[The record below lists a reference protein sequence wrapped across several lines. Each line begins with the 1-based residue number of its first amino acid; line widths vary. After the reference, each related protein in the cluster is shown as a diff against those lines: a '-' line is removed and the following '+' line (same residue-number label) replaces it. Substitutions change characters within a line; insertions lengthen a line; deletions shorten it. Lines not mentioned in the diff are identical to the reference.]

1 MKKILFIFFLFT
13 INIIFCQ
20 SSEDAK
26 KLLDEVSIKIS
37 SYENIFFDFTYSLNN
52 KEEQIKQETIGN
64 LTVSGDKYK
73 LNYLGAIQLFNGK
86 KTYTIVPENEEITIS
101 NPDDENEININPVK
115 LLSFYKSGYNYS
127 LDIKQKYSRKT
138 IQFIKLIPIEKNS
151 ELNYLLLGIDINS
164 KDIFRLIEIGKNKTI
179 TTLTITNQKTNLQL
193 EESFFSVNFKN
204 YPDYFINN

>member
-13 INIIFCQ
+13 TNIIFCQ
-20 SSEDAK
+20 ASEDAQ

-37 SYENIFFDFTYSLNN
+37 SYKNIFFDFTYSLNN

-64 LTVSGDKYK
+64 ITVSGDKYK
-73 LNYLGAIQLFNGK
+73 LSYLGAIQLFDGK

-101 NPDDENEININPVK
+101 NTDNENENNINPAK

-127 LDIKQKYSRKT
+127 LDIKQKYLNKT
-138 IQFIKLIPIEKNS
+138 IQFIKLMPIEKNS
-151 ELNYLLLGIDINS
+151 ELNYLLLGMDINS

-179 TTLTITNQKTNLQL
+179 TTLTIKNQKTNLKL
-193 EESFFSVNFKN
+193 EESFFSINLKN
-204 YPDYFINN
+204 YSDYFINN

>member
-37 SYENIFFDFTYSLNN
+37 SYQNIFFDFTYSLNN

-73 LNYLGAIQLFNGK
+73 LNYLGAIQLFDWE

-127 LDIKQKYSRKT
+127 LDIKQKYLRKT

-151 ELNYLLLGIDINS
+151 ELNYLLLGIDVNS

-193 EESFFSVNFKN
+193 EESFFSINFKN

>member
-127 LDIKQKYSRKT
+127 LDIKQKYLRKT

-164 KDIFRLIEIGKNKTI
+164 KDSSNCKFV
-179 TTLTITNQKTNLQL
+179 
-193 EESFFSVNFKN
+193 F
-204 YPDYFINN
+204 

>member
-73 LNYLGAIQLFNGK
+73 LNYLGAIQLFDGE

-127 LDIKQKYSRKT
+127 LDIKQKYLRKT

-151 ELNYLLLGIDINS
+151 ELNYLLLGIDVNS

-193 EESFFSVNFKN
+193 EESFFSINFKN

>member
-13 INIIFCQ
+13 TNIIFCQ
-20 SSEDAK
+20 TSEDAK
-26 KLLDEVSIKIS
+26 KLLDKVSIKIS
-37 SYENIFFDFTYSLNN
+37 SYKNIFFDFTYSLNN

-64 LTVSGDKYK
+64 ITVSGDKYK
-73 LNYLGAIQLFNGK
+73 LSYLGTIQLFDGK

-101 NPDDENEININPVK
+101 NTDNENENNINPAK

-127 LDIKQKYSRKT
+127 LDIKQKYLNKT
-138 IQFIKLIPIEKNS
+138 IQFIKLMPIEKNS

-179 TTLTITNQKTNLQL
+179 TTLTIKNQKTNLKL
-193 EESFFSVNFKN
+193 EESFFSINLKN
-204 YPDYFINN
+204 YSDYFINN

>member
-13 INIIFCQ
+13 TNIIFCQ
-20 SSEDAK
+20 TSEDAK

-37 SYENIFFDFTYSLNN
+37 SYKNIFFDFTYSLNN

-64 LTVSGDKYK
+64 ITVSGDKYK
-73 LNYLGAIQLFNGK
+73 LSYLGAIQLFDGK

-101 NPDDENEININPVK
+101 NADNENENNINPAK

-127 LDIKQKYSRKT
+127 LDIKQKYLNKT
-138 IQFIKLIPIEKNS
+138 IQFIKLMPIEKNS
-151 ELNYLLLGIDINS
+151 ELNYLLLGIDINL
-164 KDIFRLIEIGKNKTI
+164 KNIFRLIEIGKNKTI
-179 TTLTITNQKTNLQL
+179 TTLTIKNQKTNLKL
-193 EESFFSVNFKN
+193 EESFFSVNLKN

>member
-13 INIIFCQ
+13 TNIIFCQ
-20 SSEDAK
+20 ASEDAK

-37 SYENIFFDFTYSLNN
+37 SYKNIFFDFTYSLNN

-64 LTVSGDKYK
+64 ITVSGDKYK
-73 LNYLGAIQLFNGK
+73 LSYLGAIQLFDGK

-101 NPDDENEININPVK
+101 NTDNENENNINPAK

-127 LDIKQKYSRKT
+127 LDIKQKYLNKT
-138 IQFIKLIPIEKNS
+138 IQFIKLMPIEKNS

-179 TTLTITNQKTNLQL
+179 TTLTIKNQKTNLKL
-193 EESFFSVNFKN
+193 EESFFSINLKN
-204 YPDYFINN
+204 YSDYFINN